1 MTEPIKEESN
11 LTKAPKSP
19 KRGVWRFI
27 RKTVLWLMMIFFA
40 LNVLILLLSQ
50 THFFRS
56 WVSDNVLSI
65 VNESINGEVMVDD
78 LVINPFA
85 DIVIRGLQVHTEG
98 DTLAYIDK
106 ILIDLSIWDLLS
118 EKANVNKIFIG
129 DLKANLIMKEGDSL
143 WNFQKLVPP
152 SEDTTEAGEPP
163 GWIIDLYNLQI
174 ANAEIKMIN
183 YNDPYKK
190 TDSIDFETLH
200 INDFD
205 LSLSAYAKL
214 NENKF
219 NVEIHQLAFR
229 EEFSGYE
236 IEQLSLEV
244 AIDTL
249 SAKITD
255 LKLQTPN
262 TDFAINAHFKR
273 VNFFG
278 DNLDYELFH
287 SPIEVSLE
295 AEKIDM
301 YEMKNVVPIPLL
313 FSINPKL
320 SFKASGHLDSISID
334 DIDMELNQSKIN
346 LEGSF
351 SGLYQG
357 DNLVYDITFKET
369 KIQDNDVQN
378 LIPELNLKSIP
389 NFGKANLSGTR
400 VVGSSDSAYADL
412 RVATGIG
419 DLVGEAGIRWQ
430 PEFIYT
436 ADIRSDNLNLGALA
450 RSGSLS
456 GTVNTSLRVNGS
468 SFDPKF
474 MSTEII
480 LSGTNSNFTGYRLKK
495 YDIFARIDSGMIMLD
510 TCRIVLLDQKD
521 SAEIDE
527 FAQEQVVSVLAMLD
541 IREEAKPNY
550 TFSVETQ
557 AVNMN
562 DLFDISGAPEY
573 IDFSMQGEFEG
584 FEPDSIQG
592 KLSGRVGN
600 CFLEDRSIMPF
611 DMYLNIDRE
620 GSSKDIALKS
630 DILDL
635 ELSGDFIFNDLI
647 YLATSEAELIV
658 SHIDTR
664 LAILEQNSEQ
674 DKKQTNIYQ
683 MVDSSKINPMNI
695 SIKSSI
701 KDFSFVN
708 PFLRDMTLDLKANID
723 ITLDV
728 DSERSNLVI
737 DSLNIINFD
746 ITSDSLNL
754 SVENLLMEAETA
766 IDIKDSAIYLDRAY
780 CHISQS
786 DKVILDDLIISKPE
800 AYISYDGEAIDF
812 ETSGGYGN
820 IVDHNSG
827 GKISFSDSFYQVVFD
842 KLSIGANKN
851 AIWKNQ
857 SDVVIDFK
865 PGEIFIQKFLL
876 QRGEAE
882 SISLSGGFLGDKI
895 DKFNLTIR
903 NLRIDE
909 INKIPMLKKKLE
921 KLQPEGN
928 IESLSLLA
936 DGSFVNT
943 KIDLALKASQLK
955 LNQVLL
961 GDLEVNLQHINSNI
975 LGDLEIHNPQL
986 QNEDK
991 TLDIRINSL
1000 PMNLSISAE
1009 GERLKNKEMDITIS
1023 SRKMPLEIVRPFAT
1037 GVTDL
1042 SGYADISLDL
1052 NGVLPDN
1059 LDYKGNIDILKSS
1072 FLVDATN
1079 MKYLAQGKI
1088 DITKDKISWE
1098 KLKLYNEAKDLNNGL
1113 AYVDGTIELQ
1123 EFELSYFDFV
1133 IESDGFQVL
1142 SNATAKTMPQL
1153 YGTLV
1158 IATDT
1163 KPLRFFGTL
1172 DEPYMHGSVN
1182 ILDGKLQMPEIK
1194 RTNVAQSSFIY
1205 EYIGADT
1212 LRLVAVQDTSAIES
1226 SGKEN
1231 EKNIADL
1238 IDYNLDLKIKKTID
1252 LTMEMGSLGQLV
1264 AQIGLPNTSETL
1276 HFEMKPGEDPQVR
1289 GPEIQ
1294 VKRGSSLKFVYFF
1307 DTEGEIFFPSGSVS
1321 NPGLNLTAKYKGV
1334 TDNNGVSIPWEVLM
1348 KIKGTKESPLYELT
1362 YTRNGVE
1369 ATGDTA
1375 KIRED
1380 AISLLLFGVTKAELE
1395 MSGGGDYLSGTA
1407 VSALSSILSK
1417 SLTSAF
1423 QGTGVIQSADIDF
1436 NDSDN
1441 FSNATIRLTGR
1452 LMGDARWK
1460 VGGSMADFMQNNEVT
1475 VELPLELGLELW
1487 GMNQTSIEFTRSINN
1502 ATNINKDQKDWEF
1515 RINFGGSR

>member
-1 MTEPIKEESN
+1 M
-11 LTKAPKSP
+11 
-19 KRGVWRFI
+19 
-27 RKTVLWLMMIFFA
+27 
-40 LNVLILLLSQ
+40 
-50 THFFRS
+50 
-56 WVSDNVLSI
+56 
-65 VNESINGEVMVDD
+65 DD

-85 DIVIRGLQVHTEG
+85 DIVVRGLQVRNDG

-106 ILIDLSIWDLLS
+106 ILVDLSVWDLLS

-190 TDSIDFETLH
+190 TDSLDFETLH
-200 INDFD
+200 VNDFD

-219 NVEIHQLAFR
+219 NVEIHQLSFR

-236 IEQLSLEV
+236 IEQLSLEA
-244 AIDTL
+244 AIDTMQ
-249 SAKITD
+249 AKITN

-262 TDFAINAHFKR
+262 TDFAINAHLKK

-301 YEMKNVVPIPLL
+301 YEMKNIVPIPLL

-320 SFKASGHLDSISID
+320 SFKASGHLDSILID
-334 DIDMELNQSKIN
+334 DIDMEFNQSKIK

-357 DNLVYDITFKET
+357 NNLVYDIIFKDT
-369 KIQDNDVQN
+369 KIKDKDVQN

-389 NFGKANLSGTR
+389 NFGKANLSGTH
-400 VVGSSDSAYADL
+400 VIGSTDSAYADL

-419 DLVGEAGIRWQ
+419 DVVGEAGIRWQ
-430 PEFIYT
+430 PDFIYT

-450 RSGSLS
+450 LSGSLA

-468 SFDPKF
+468 SFDPQF

-480 LSGTNSNFTGYRLKK
+480 LSGTNSNFTGYRFKK
-495 YDIFARIDSGMIMLD
+495 YDVFAKIDSGMIMLD
-510 TCRIVLLDQKD
+510 TFRIVLLDQKD
-521 SAEIDE
+521 STEIDE

-541 IREEAKPNY
+541 LREEAKPNY

-557 AVNMN
+557 AVNIN
-562 DLFDISGAPEY
+562 ELFDIRGAPEY

-584 FEPDSIQG
+584 FELDSIQG
-592 KLSGRVGN
+592 KLSGHVGN

-611 DMYLNIDRE
+611 DMFLNIDRE
-620 GSSKDIALKS
+620 GSSKDIELKS

-635 ELSGDFIFNDLI
+635 EIFGDFIFDDLI

-674 DKKQTNIYQ
+674 DENQEGIYQ
-683 MVDSSKINPMNI
+683 IVDSSNINPMNL
-695 SIKSSI
+695 SIKSSV

-708 PFLRDMTLDLKANID
+708 PFLRNMTLDLKANID

-728 DSERSNLVI
+728 DSEQSNLVI
-737 DSLNIINFD
+737 DSLNIINLD

-766 IDIKDSAIYLDRAY
+766 IDIKDTAIYLDRVY
-780 CHISQS
+780 CHILQS

-812 ETSGGYGN
+812 ETSGGYDN
-820 IVDHNSG
+820 IVDHRSS
-827 GKISFSDSFYQVVFD
+827 GKISFWDSFYQVVFD
-842 KLSIGANKN
+842 QLSVGAIEN

-882 SISLSGGFLGDKI
+882 SISLSGGLMGDKI
-895 DKFNLTIR
+895 DKFKLIISNLD
-903 NLRIDE
+903 LDE
-909 INKIPMLKKKLE
+909 INKIPMLKKQLE
-921 KLQPEGN
+921 KFQPEGN

-936 DGSFVNT
+936 DGSFDNT
-943 KIDLALKASQLK
+943 KVDLSIVAERFK
-955 LNQVLL
+955 LNQLYL
-961 GDLEVNLQHINSNI
+961 GDLAVDLQHRNSNI
-975 LGDLEIHNPQL
+975 EGRLDILNPELPNDRKTLEI
-986 QNEDK
+986 K
-991 TLDIRINSL
+991 INSL
-1000 PMNLSISAE
+1000 PLDLSISSE
-1009 GERLKNKEMDITIS
+1009 GERLKNRETDINIIT
-1023 SRKMPLEIVRPFAT
+1023 RMLPLEIVRPYTT
-1037 GVTDL
+1037 GVSDL
-1042 SGYADISLDL
+1042 SGYADLSIDL
-1052 NGVLPDN
+1052 TGILPNDFK
-1059 LDYKGNIDILKSS
+1059 YKGNIDILKSS

-1079 MKYLAQGKI
+1079 MKYYAQGKV
-1088 DITKDKISWE
+1088 DIEEDKISFQ
-1098 KLKLYNEAKDLNNGL
+1098 KLKLHNEAKDLSNGL
-1113 AYVDGTIELQ
+1113 AYVDGEIELID
-1123 EFELSYFDFV
+1123 FEIGNFDFV
-1133 IESDGFQVL
+1133 IESNGFQVL

-1153 YGTLV
+1153 YGTMV
-1158 IATDT
+1158 IATDA

-1172 DEPYMHGSVN
+1172 DEPFLHGSIN

-1212 LRLVAVQDTSAIES
+1212 LRLVAVQDTLAIEP

-1231 EKNIADL
+1231 EKNLADL

-1321 NPGLNLTAKYKGV
+1321 NPGLNLTARYKGV
-1334 TDNNGVSIPWEVLM
+1334 TDNDGASIPWEVLM
-1348 KIKGTKESPLYELT
+1348 KIKGTKEAPLYELT
-1362 YTRNGVE
+1362 YSRNGVE
-1369 ATGDTA
+1369 STGDTA

-1502 ATNINKDQKDWEF
+1502 ATNINKDQKDWEL
-1515 RINFGGSR
+1515 RINFGGSK